1 MIRIEQRLRS
11 MQMHDATLSLPIDK
25 RIKSRL
31 KVTLDDGREA
41 GLFLS
46 RGEILRGGDLLQ
58 STEGLVIQVQAAP
71 ETVSTVHS
79 DNALALARACY
90 HLGNRHVPLQITGS
104 WVRYQHDHV
113 LDDMVQGLGLVVTVE
128 QAPFE
133 PEAGAYK
140 SGGHSHSHDHSHDH
154 SHNDGHS
161 HAHGDAA
168 GHEHHHDRQHEHQH
182 EHQHDH
188 QHAQDT
194 HLQHEH

>member
-1 MIRIEQRLRS
+1 MIRIEQRLHCS
-11 MQMHDATLSLPIDK
+11 QLHGAHTHSATLSLPIDQ
-25 RIKSRL
+25 RVKSRL

-41 GLFLS
+41 GLFLP

-58 STEGLVIQVQAAP
+58 STEGLVIQVQAAA

-90 HLGNRHVPLQITGS
+90 HLGNRHVPLQITAD

-113 LDDMVQGLGLVVTVE
+113 LDDMVRGLGLTVAVE

-140 SGGHSHSHDHSHDH
+140 HGHGHTQPQDHDHDH
-154 SHNDGHS
+154 H
-161 HAHGDAA
+161 
-168 GHEHHHDRQHEHQH
+168 HEHHHE
-182 EHQHDH
+182 
-188 QHAQDT
+188 QDD

>member
-11 MQMHDATLSLPIDK
+11 LQMHDATLSLPIDK

-46 RGEILRGGDLLQ
+46 RGEILRDGDLLQ
-58 STEGLVIQVQAAP
+58 STEGLVIRVQAAP

-90 HLGNRHVPLQITGS
+90 HLGNRHVPLQIAAS

-140 SGGHSHSHDHSHDH
+140 SGGHGHTHSHSQG
-154 SHNDGHS
+154 DGHS
-161 HAHGDAA
+161 HVHGDAS
-168 GHEHHHDRQHEHQH
+168 GDEHQH
-182 EHQHDH
+182 ERQHDH
-188 QHAQDT
+188 QHAQNT